1 MKNVK
6 KLIHKLVGW
15 YVDPIRDRCQIL
27 ELNLND
33 IKTEL
38 SQLQLHFAEHQEQL
52 TAHQERMEHALQQQI
67 EAQDHIRASLQC
79 AEEQRAASFARLEQE
94 SVSHQRQPDG
104 HQEQLNGH
112 QEQLD
117 RHQLLIDEC
126 AIRLKRTW
134 QAVSNTS
141 EAKNDVPVRYAM
153 MPYHSIEAEGIT
165 YFFQK
170 DDEEIPG
177 CMDRT
182 GMNYSKYDIDH
193 FLLLADQ
200 YAYRGDPP
208 KTGLFLAIGGNIG
221 TTTIYCKKKK
231 KPQ

>member
-1 MKNVK
+1 MHCSSRQKPRTTYERVCNV
-6 KLIHKLVGW
+6 
-15 YVDPIRDRCQIL
+15 PR
-27 ELNLND
+27 NN
-33 IKTEL
+33 
-38 SQLQLHFAEHQEQL
+38 
-52 TAHQERMEHALQQQI
+52 ALPP
-67 EAQDHIRASLQC
+67 
-79 AEEQRAASFARLEQE
+79 FARLEQE

-193 FLLLADQ
+193 F
-200 YAYRGDPP
+200 YFWRISTPIEETHP
-208 KTGLFLAIGGNIG
+208 KPDCFWL
-221 TTTIYCKKKK
+221 
-231 KPQ
+231 